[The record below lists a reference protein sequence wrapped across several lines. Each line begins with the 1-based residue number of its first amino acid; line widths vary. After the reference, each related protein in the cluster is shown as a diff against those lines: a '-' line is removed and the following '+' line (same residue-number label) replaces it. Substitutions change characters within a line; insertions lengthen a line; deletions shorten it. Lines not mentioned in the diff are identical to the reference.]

1 MYPSLFWII
10 FYWVMYVRIGVRG
23 SNRGIV
29 IGTRMTRFQ
38 DRDKA
43 NVCTFASELINS
55 QSLSA
60 LMRLHL
66 KIENTLSALMRL
78 NLKIAKKSG
87 CLHLNVWKKTDFRQ
101 MLLDF
106 NKKLV
111 CSVHSPFS
119 PSFPVEFEAFYQNK
133 FGLAYCGVSFE
144 SSWWA
149 LFRDSAKTHADWV
162 WHSS

>member
-1 MYPSLFWII
+1 MYPSLFWMI
-10 FYWVMYVRIGVRG
+10 FYRVMYVRIGVRG

-55 QSLSA
+55 QPLSA
-60 LMRLHL
+60 LTRLHL

-87 CLHLNVWKKTDFRQ
+87 CLHLNVWTKKVYPPKWFDIEH
-101 MLLDF
+101 LLTTYG
-106 NKKLV
+106 KKCHMGGRCLDV
-111 CSVHSPFS
+111 GMAGIAIITIIISIRLLRF
-119 PSFPVEFEAFYQNK
+119 
-133 FGLAYCGVSFE
+133 
-144 SSWWA
+144 
-149 LFRDSAKTHADWV
+149 
-162 WHSS
+162 

>member
-29 IGTRMTRFQ
+29 NWTRMTRFQ

-43 NVCTFASELINS
+43 NVCTFTSELINS
-55 QSLSA
+55 QPLSA
-60 LMRLHL
+60 LTRLHL

-87 CLHLNVWKKTDFRQ
+87 CLHLNVWTKKVYR
-101 MLLDF
+101 LARLDWKVLSIF
-106 NKKLV
+106 TKT
-111 CSVHSPFS
+111 CS
-119 PSFPVEFEAFYQNK
+119 
-133 FGLAYCGVSFE
+133 
-144 SSWWA
+144 
-149 LFRDSAKTHADWV
+149 SAKSVKISKTRFYKLPAARG
-162 WHSS
+162 

>member
-29 IGTRMTRFQ
+29 NWTRMTRFQ

-55 QSLSA
+55 QPLSA
-60 LMRLHL
+60 LTRLHL

-87 CLHLNVWKKTDFRQ
+87 CLHLNVWTKKVYH
-101 MLLDF
+101 LKS
-106 NKKLV
+106 KKQG
-111 CSVHSPFS
+111 SQETNHRWASSFS
-119 PSFPVEFEAFYQNK
+119 PGE
-133 FGLAYCGVSFE
+133 GVHFFSGRGGWIF
-144 SSWWA
+144 
-149 LFRDSAKTHADWV
+149 
-162 WHSS
+162 